1 MAGKHGYAS
10 SQSLVIGGVGLLG
23 SHVAKLLLDRG
34 EGVLLVDILRPESS
48 STLLSAH
55 AFDIA
60 DAAQLTKILR
70 AKTVETAYWCI
81 DMAVQPGSKASQN
94 EQFMRNVSRL
104 KAVLPVLASQGV
116 RQLVFV
122 AAEEALSSQS
132 VVLDVL
138 RDAAPVLPMRIQVV
152 LCGNLQGG
160 LLGGTRDQE
169 QTERKS
175 IFDELLRV
183 MVGQRLF
190 VNVGN
195 HSELDAR
202 HELFDV
208 ADVARIVVGRGDM
221 RPKTPG
227 APLFTVL
234 RVSAGAELT
243 LADWLK
249 VAEQAAG
256 RSVIYRIQPSAAP
269 ELPIAGTVSD
279 VVPELCAVQIT
290 DPLLLL
296 QRSLRRLRRSQQE
309 HYRSVLDELQR
320 RFPSAGLKWYSGERL
335 KAWWKRRAWGLAI
348 HAARGMKRLLDVTV
362 ALSAIAVLAPLFLLT
377 AMIIK
382 FQDGGPVLFW
392 QMRVGRYGREFPFPK
407 FRSMVI
413 DAEKRRAEL
422 LEKSHHR
429 GSGND
434 ITFKMKRD
442 PRITPFGRFI
452 RKLSIDELPQL
463 WCVLTGEMSL
473 VGPRPPLP
481 VEVARYNLSDRR
493 RLNIKPGLTCIWQV
507 EGRGDIAFAEQVELD
522 TQYINSQSLLLDI
535 KLLFK
540 TIPAVL
546 IGKGAY

>member
-1 MAGKHGYAS
+1 MTVKRKSAS
-10 SQSLVIGGVGLLG
+10 NQSLVIGGSGLLG
-23 SHVAKLLLDRG
+23 GHVARQLLDRG
-34 EGVLLVDILRPESS
+34 EKVMLIDILQPS
-48 STLLSAH
+48 LSAEHLKSH

-60 DAAQLTKILR
+60 DREQLAKILR
-70 AKTVETAYWCI
+70 KQPVDTAWWCI
-81 DMAVQPGSKASQN
+81 DMAVQPGSKASPD
-94 EQFMRNVSRL
+94 EQLARNMARL
-104 KAVLPVLASQGV
+104 KAALPVLAEHGV
-116 RQLVFV
+116 EHLVFS
-122 AAEEALSSQS
+122 ASTELLSTQS
-132 VVLDVL
+132 AILDLL
-138 RDAAPVLPMRIQVV
+138 RDAGQAENLRISAII
-152 LCGNLQGG
+152 CGNLQGG
-160 LLGGTRDQE
+160 LVARASEDELG
-169 QTERKS
+169 ERAG
-175 IFDELLRV
+175 IFDQLLRV
-183 MVGQRLF
+183 LLGQRLF
-190 VNVGN
+190 INISSRN
-195 HSELDAR
+195 DLDVY
-202 HELFDV
+202 HEMFDA
-208 ADVARIVVGRGDM
+208 ADVARILVASGDS
-221 RPKTPG
+221 RAKSPG
-227 APLFTVL
+227 SHEFSLA
-234 RVSAGAELT
+234 RVSGGAVLT
-243 LADWLK
+243 LAEWLK
-249 VAEQAAG
+249 VAEQVSG
-256 RSVIYRIQPSAAP
+256 RTVTCRFQPHVIDETAAP
-269 ELPIAGTVSD
+269 AITQMW
-279 VVPELCAVQIT
+279 VPDDAPAQIN

-296 QRSLRRLRRSQQE
+296 QRSLRRLRRSRRE

-320 RFPSAGLKWYSGERL
+320 RFPSSGLKWYSSGRL

-348 HAARGMKRLLDVTV
+348 QTARSMKRLLDISV
-362 ALSAIAVLAPLFLLT
+362 ALSAILALAPLFLIT
-377 AMIIK
+377 AFIIK
-382 FQDGGPVLFW
+382 SQDGGPVLFW

-407 FRSMVI
+407 FRSMVM

-522 TQYINSQSLLLDI
+522 TQYINSQSLWLDI